1 MYSSLQ
7 DYGLDKLE
15 FTSFVRITGYNSLI
29 SASDASYAITA
40 LLESDT
46 PSADNNLEAFHIAY
60 DALNSNGSPN
70 IILNEGHTTSNLVNG
85 GSLSGNTGIGAG
97 IRLVMALQ
105 KNVISTAVSLVER
118 NAIVRLRHF
127 RYAYITCTSQE
138 SKTLTPDNKDETM
151 NHVFAKPL
159 ALTKLAHYLMDMHR
173 ENGKWTGN
181 KSRPLVLMA
190 EKPTTKSFIIVGFEY
205 PEQTGHFV
213 KNHFGKNFE
222 FVAQTIQG
230 TTFKFDSFDSNV
242 VEVDAPDVQKFVEQL
257 HYLLD
262 ST

>member
-70 IILNEGHTTSNLVNG
+70 IILNEGHATSNLVNG

-105 KNVISTAVSLVER
+105 KNLHRSQPCRTK
-118 NAIVRLRHF
+118 RH
-127 RYAYITCTSQE
+127 RS
-138 SKTLTPDNKDETM
+138 S
-151 NHVFAKPL
+151 
-159 ALTKLAHYLMDMHR
+159 
-173 ENGKWTGN
+173 
-181 KSRPLVLMA
+181 
-190 EKPTTKSFIIVGFEY
+190 PTFQICIHNLHQSG
-205 PEQTGHFV
+205 
-213 KNHFGKNFE
+213 
-222 FVAQTIQG
+222 IQD
-230 TTFKFDSFDSNV
+230 FDTR
-242 VEVDAPDVQKFVEQL
+242 QQG
-257 HYLLD
+257 
-262 ST
+262 

>member
-1 MYSSLQ
+1 M
-7 DYGLDKLE
+7 
-15 FTSFVRITGYNSLI
+15 
-29 SASDASYAITA
+29 
-40 LLESDT
+40 LESDT
-46 PSADNNLEAFHIAY
+46 PSADNNLEAFQVAY

-70 IILNEGHTTSNLVNG
+70 VILNEGHAISNLVNG
-85 GSLSGNTGIGAG
+85 GNLSGNTGIGAG
-97 IRLVMALQ
+97 IRLALSLQ
-105 KNVISTAVSLVER
+105 KCVITTSIGLVER
-118 NAIVRLRHF
+118 NAITRLRHF

-138 SKTLTPDNKDETM
+138 AKDTAVHVNHEESTH
-151 NHVFAKPL
+151 HVFAKPL

-173 ENGKWTGN
+173 ENGKWTGG

-190 EKPTTKSFIIVGFEY
+190 EKPVTKTFVIVGYEY

-222 FVAQTIQG
+222 FVAQTMQG
-230 TTFKFDSFDSNV
+230 TNFKFDSFDSNV
-242 VEVDAPDVQKFVEQL
+242 VEVDAVDVQRFIEQL